1 MAIVY
6 REEKGSPLTAAE
18 MDGNFA
24 QLERRITALEAERES
39 PESIASITL
48 EGDDLIITGTHG
60 STWGPLQVPGLRNQ
74 EPGPR
79 NLS

>member
-18 MDGNFA
+18 MDGNFRA
-24 QLERRITALEAERES
+24 LERRIIALEGERES
-39 PESIASITL
+39 PESIATITL

-60 STWGPLQVPGLRNQ
+60 STWGPFRVTGSQCQ
-74 EPGPR
+74 ESG
-79 NLS
+79 